1 MIAPFA
7 WMAAILA
14 LILVA
19 VAMYTVAPGAGVLV
33 AIVGLVLM
41 VVVNDRAEDRRWS
54 QRERAERL
62 RRSARRLP

>member
-1 MIAPFA
+1 MI
-7 WMAAILA
+7 AAILA